1 MRNINRREAS
11 HGAAGHDEICNLIRR
26 RNWHIRKDA
35 ATIGR
40 NAVYAHCALRA
51 YRYAMAA
58 VKAHPILA
66 FAHRWLSI
74 FEFKYAD
81 GAVFYAFSAPS
92 AGDSHFDF
100 HLLSPFLF
108 ICL

>member
-1 MRNINRREAS
+1 
-11 HGAAGHDEICNLIRR
+11 
-26 RNWHIRKDA
+26 
-35 ATIGR
+35 
-40 NAVYAHCALRA
+40 
-51 YRYAMAA
+51 MAA

-66 FAHRWLSI
+66 FADRWLSI